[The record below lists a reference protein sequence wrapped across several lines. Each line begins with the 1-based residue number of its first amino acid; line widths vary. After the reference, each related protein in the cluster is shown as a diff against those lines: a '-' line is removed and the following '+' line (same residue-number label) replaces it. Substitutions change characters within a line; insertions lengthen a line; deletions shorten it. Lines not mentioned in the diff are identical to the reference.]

1 MDFFKT
7 VEEFVQ
13 FSGGSHPIRKILI
26 ANNGIGAIKAIRS
39 IRRWSF
45 DTFGNERTIKFVVM
59 ATPQDMKANCEYI
72 RMADEVVDVPGGS
85 NNNNYANINLICE
98 IAESCKVDAVM
109 PMWGHA
115 SENPN
120 LPGNLSKITSRKIAF
135 IGPPAAPMQ
144 ALGDKIGS
152 TIIAQAAGVPT
163 IAWNGDGLT
172 VDYKTLGCIPDDVFA
187 KANVTSA
194 EEALACSER
203 IGYPVMIKASE
214 GGGGKG
220 IRKVHQSSEV
230 ANAFRQV
237 QGEIP
242 GSPIFI
248 MRMASNARHLEVQ
261 LLADQHGEA
270 IALSG
275 RDCSVQRRHQKII
288 EEGPPIAAPPSVFR
302 RMEQAAC
309 SLAKTVGYANCGTVE
324 FLYMEDTQ
332 DFAFLELNP
341 RLQVEHPV
349 TENILGLNL
358 PCCQVQVAMGVPL
371 HRIMDVRK
379 LYGRHVCGKDTIDF
393 TYAERACP
401 PRHCLAVRVT
411 AENPDAG
418 FQPTSGNIEELHFR
432 SAIDVW
438 GYFSVNSSGNIH
450 EFADSQF
457 GHIFASGPDRES
469 ARRAMVVA
477 LKELE
482 IRGGIR
488 TTVEYITQMIQ
499 SDDFMHNRITTDWL
513 DGRIANHK
521 QLMVEEAQY
530 SLAEQLVVLSG
541 AALQGFNYFDTKGTE
556 FKSLLQIGQVPN
568 QDTLVQVVPID
579 LIYNDTK
586 YMTTC
591 SLSGPLSVIVTC
603 NGESQTIKVRKLAD
617 NGYLMV
623 IDGQSHVA
631 YIKKEVA
638 AGTFCIVLDGH
649 TCIFTPEYDPT
660 KLFST
665 VAGKIARTLVS
676 DGAHLKQG
684 EAFVEV
690 EVMKMFMPLRTAES
704 GVVHFQKSDGAV
716 LAPGD
721 IIATM
726 TLDYPDRVTLATP
739 FIGSLLTPARKQ
751 EEADANLKSHVL
763 MRNALGKLELVLSGY
778 PLEAAEITNAFN
790 DYVWAFKDKLR
801 PVYESEEALS
811 VLRGRIDSSLMDSLQ
826 QANSQYMDA
835 VMASVNIEY
844 PAGSQLSRL
853 NDHLAT
859 LAPENRQGFL
869 TVTGPLWLIIEQYLF
884 DVNTRLLASCIRFT
898 ETYLN
903 VEKPFDS
910 MSFTDVV
917 SGIRK
922 DNPDDLESIL
932 AMCRS
937 HVNLKAKN
945 HLIICV
951 MEEIK
956 GMSASV
962 VNANAMR
969 PKLPAGITVRNEVSC
984 RNLKIKL
991 ADLSKLQQSVYSHVS
1006 LNANLLLMEQ
1016 KSMPI
1021 EKRRQRLND
1030 AIISALSTG
1039 DPIGVEGDR
1048 VAEINKFIDSNVTI
1062 RDLFLDSLQ
1071 QDREYQLAAVEIYL
1085 RKLYHKTHY
1094 FENVSAGES
1103 LSVGAIDG
1111 NVWMMYDFKGRGES
1125 FFNVGGD
1132 GARSRSG
1139 SNAPMPVEGFDRRVG
1154 VFAVVQNVVD
1164 MAALVPSIVA
1174 KFPTKGGSNDS
1185 DVNALHIVCIHGPPV
1200 ASNDELSKVLSDML
1214 QPHKAILKAHKVRR
1228 VSIIMGPS
1236 TGPSVS
1242 NTPRRSESFST
1253 LSKMIGACA
1262 SVASTP
1268 SSTGAVGTIFTF
1280 RSSSAYKEDRLFRH
1294 IEAPYAYH
1302 LDLPRLRNYDIQLE
1316 EGMQTLSGNVHMYR
1330 ATPLVGKANTR
1341 YFLRLLSFSADIA
1354 AAENE
1359 ALFVEALDSL
1369 GLAISTANAASVA
1382 SSGRHK
1388 SSDIG
1393 AQANHIFLNVVAP
1406 DAVVVPDTFETEL
1419 RRICTKYSLKLRR
1432 LAIADVEVKVI
1443 CKLSADSPSVML
1455 RFIVS
1460 NPTGFV
1466 MKVDQYQEVPA
1477 VDKTGDYST
1486 TVFKSMGASK
1496 GDFDGTPASAPYEVT
1511 HKFAKERA
1519 EAMASSD
1526 TLYAHD
1532 WPILFSH
1539 AADLQWSQFLKEK
1552 VVKAGMAAPQK
1563 PKDLFTCQELVLC
1576 DSVTGSPLTK
1586 GWTASQGEMATLTP
1600 IMREPGCNDVGMVA
1614 WLMTI
1619 RTPECGSYPG
1629 TSGRQIVV
1637 ICNDITVEAGSFGTR
1652 EDMVFFK
1659 ASQYAR
1665 NHGLPRLYLAANSG
1679 ARIGVAAS
1687 IKKKFKVCF
1696 LDPNDP
1702 TKGFKYIYLTKED
1715 HDEAMREHR
1724 AANASSDKTAQVPA
1738 PVICGAPVMVDGE
1751 ERHVITDIIGAE
1763 PDLGVENLMGSGL
1776 IAGETSR
1783 AYDDIFT
1790 LTLVVGRTVGI
1801 GAYLVRLGQRTI
1813 QKMRHSPII
1822 LTGYQA
1828 LNKLMGREIYT
1839 SNDQLGGPMIMYPN
1853 GVSHLLGEDHLDVV
1867 TKALQ
1872 WLSFVPAVRGQSVP
1886 IRDIT
1891 GTEMADRAITY
1902 MPPKGAFDPRYM
1914 LCGSPLHYEPRT
1926 SSESWQSGFFDR
1938 NSFVESLSG
1947 WAKTVVVGRARLGG
1961 IPMGVIVTENRTA
1974 EATKPADPAD
1984 MTSQERMVQ
1993 QAGGV
1998 WFPDSAYKTAQALK
2012 DFNREGLPCI
2022 VFANWRGFS
2031 GGQRDMFDEVLK
2043 FGSMIVDALV
2053 AYQQPLFV
2061 YIPPFAELR
2070 GGAWVVVDH
2079 TINKNVMEFYA
2090 ADEAR
2095 GGVLEAAGIQAIK
2108 FREKDLVLTAHRLDL
2123 KLVEMDAKL
2132 AEMKKTT
2139 DADKNEF
2146 ASLVEQIS
2154 KREKSLLGVY
2164 QQIAM
2169 HFCDLH
2175 DTPGRMKAKGVIRKQ
2190 VRWSESRAFFYWR
2203 LRRLLC
2209 EFQVVDEIA
2218 ELDPTVKARRAE
2230 VTLELRDFYLVQC
2243 ASTGTVSPVAAAE
2256 RWESDRNMMG
2266 WYAENK
2272 AIVTE
2277 FVVAQKEAIL
2287 HHRLT
2292 STVNELLALGGADKG
2307 ETAAQTHA
2315 RAVKVLASSLAVIP
2329 DELKKDLAK
2338 AWH

>member
-7 VEEFVQ
+7 VEEYVE

-45 DTFGNERTIKFVVM
+45 ETFGNERMVKFVCM

-120 LPGNLSKITSRKIAF
+120 LPNNLSKITSRKIAF

-172 VDYKTLGCIPDDVFA
+172 VDYKALGCIPDEIFA
-187 KANVTSA
+187 QANVTNA
-194 EEALACSER
+194 EDALTCSER
-203 IGYPVMIKASE
+203 IGFPVMIKASE

-220 IRKVHQSSEV
+220 IRKVHCSADV

-288 EEGPPIAAPPSVFR
+288 EEGPAIAAPDNVFR
-302 RMEQAAC
+302 RMEQAAV

-324 FLYMEDTQ
+324 FLYMEETQ

-349 TENILGLNL
+349 TENILQINL
-358 PCCQVQVAMGVPL
+358 PCCQLQVAMGVPL
-371 HRIMDVRK
+371 HRIKDIRR
-379 LYGRHVCGKDTIDF
+379 LYGRHPCGKDTIDF
-393 TYAERACP
+393 TYSERKCP

-488 TTVEYITQMIQ
+488 TTVEYIVKMIQ
-499 SDDFMHNRITTDWL
+499 SDDFAHNRITTDWL

-521 QLMVEEAQY
+521 QLSIEEAHY
-530 SLAEQLVVLSG
+530 SHGEQLVVLCG
-541 AALQGFNYFDTKGTE
+541 AALQGFNYFDTKGSE
-556 FKSLLQIGQVPN
+556 FKGLLQIGQVPN
-568 QDTLVQVVPID
+568 KDTLVQVVPVD

-591 SLSGPLSVIVTC
+591 SLSGPASVIVAC
-603 NGESQTIKVRKLAD
+603 NGESQTIIVRKLAD

-623 IDGQSHVA
+623 IDGQSHIA

-638 AGTFCIVLDGH
+638 AGTFCIILDGH

-660 KLFST
+660 RLFST
-665 VAGKIARTLVS
+665 VAGKIARTLVA

-684 EAFVEV
+684 EPYVEV
-690 EVMKMFMPLRTAES
+690 EVMKMFMPLKTVES

-716 LAPGD
+716 LVPGD

-726 TLDYPDRVTLATP
+726 TLDHPDKVTLATP
-739 FIGSLLTPARKQ
+739 FIGSLLT
-751 EEADANLKSHVL
+751 EASKEAAAADLKPHVL
-763 MRNALGKLELVLSGY
+763 VRNALQKLELVLRGY
-778 PLEAAEITNAFN
+778 PLDSAEITKAFD
-790 DYVWAFKDKLR
+790 DYVCNFKDKLL
-801 PVYESEEALS
+801 PVYEVEETLS
-811 VLRGRIDSSLMDSLQ
+811 VLRGRIEAPLMDSLL
-826 QANSQYMDA
+826 QANDQYRDA
-835 VMASVNIEY
+835 VVSGANVEY
-844 PAGSQLSRL
+844 PASLLLSRL
-853 NDHLAT
+853 NDQLAA
-859 LAPENRQGFL
+859 LPAEGRQPFL
-869 TVTGPLWLIIEQYLF
+869 TVTGPLWLVIEQYLF
-884 DVNTRLLASCIRFT
+884 DVNTRLLASFIRFI

-903 VEKPFDS
+903 VEKLFDS

-922 DNPDDLESIL
+922 DNPEDLESIL
-932 AMCRS
+932 DMCRS
-937 HVNLKAKN
+937 HVNIKAKN
-945 HLIICV
+945 MLIICV
-951 MEEIK
+951 MDEIK
-956 GMSASV
+956 GMSATV
-962 VNANAMR
+962 LNANVMR
-969 PKLPAGITVRNEVSC
+969 PKLPHGITVRNEVST

-991 ADLSKLQQSVYSHVS
+991 ADLSKLHQSLYSHVS

-1016 KSMPI
+1016 KTMPI
-1021 EKRRQRLND
+1021 EQRRQRLND
-1030 AIISALSTG
+1030 AIVSALSTG
-1039 DPIGVEGDR
+1039 DAVGAGGDR
-1048 VAEINKFIDSNVTI
+1048 VVEMTKFVDSNVAI
-1062 RDLFLDSLQ
+1062 RDLFLESLD
-1071 QDREYQLAAVEIYL
+1071 QDREYQLAAIEIYL

-1103 LSVGAIDG
+1103 MSANSVDG

-1125 FFNVGGD
+1125 FFNVGGGD

-1139 SNAPMPVEGFDRRVG
+1139 SFGSQDAAGVVPDLDRRVG
-1154 VFAVVQNVVD
+1154 VFAVVQNVTD
-1164 MAALVPSIVA
+1164 MAALVPAIVG
-1174 KFPTKGGSNDS
+1174 KFPTTANKGDG
-1185 DVNALHIVCIHGPPV
+1185 DVHALHIACIHGPP
-1200 ASNDELSKVLSDML
+1200 AGSNDELSKVLSDIL
-1214 QPHKAILKAHKVRR
+1214 QPHKMLLKGRKVRR
-1228 VSIIMGPS
+1228 VTFIMGP
-1236 TGPSVS
+1236 
-1242 NTPRRSESFST
+1242 E
-1253 LSKMIGACA
+1253 A
-1262 SVASTP
+1262 S
-1268 SSTGAVGTIFTF
+1268 SSGAVGTIFTF
-1280 RSSSAYKEDRLFRH
+1280 RSSSGYTEDKLFRH

-1302 LDLPRLRNYDIQLE
+1302 LDLPRLKNYDIALE
-1316 EGMQTLSGNVHMYR
+1316 EGLQTLSGNVHMYR
-1330 ATPLVGKANTR
+1330 ATPLAVKANAR
-1341 YFLRLLSFSADIA
+1341 YFVRLLSFSADIA
-1354 AAENE
+1354 APENE
-1359 ALFVEALDSL
+1359 ALFVEALDQL
-1369 GLAISTANAASVA
+1369 GLAISKANATALVR
-1382 SSGRHK
+1382 SSGRHR
-1388 SSDIG
+1388 SSDVG

-1406 DAVVVPDTFETEL
+1406 DAVVVPDTFEKEL
-1419 RRICTKYSLKLRR
+1419 RRISTKYSLKLRR

-1455 RFIVS
+1455 RFMLS

-1466 MKVDQYQEVPA
+1466 MKVDQYHEVPA
-1477 VDKTGDYST
+1477 VDSTGDYST
-1486 TVFKSMGASK
+1486 TVFKSVGPIK
-1496 GDFDGTPASAPYEVT
+1496 GDFDGVPTSKPYEVT
-1511 HKFAKERA
+1511 QRFAKERA

-1526 TLYAHD
+1526 TLYAYD

-1539 AADLQWSQFLKEK
+1539 AAELQWAQFLQERPVAKST
-1552 VVKAGMAAPQK
+1552 AGSPNKSAPRM
-1563 PKDLFTCQELVLC
+1563 PNDVFSCQELVLC
-1576 DSVTGSPLTK
+1576 DSTTGAPLPK
-1586 GWTASQGEMATLTP
+1586 GWTSAHGQAATLTP
-1600 IMREPGCNDVGMVA
+1600 MNREPGCNDVGMVA

-1619 RTPECGSYPG
+1619 RTPECGSSDNVP
-1629 TSGRQIVV
+1629 GRQIVV

-1652 EDMVFFK
+1652 EDMLFFK
-1659 ASQYAR
+1659 ASEFSR
-1665 NHGLPRLYLAANSG
+1665 THGLPRLYLAANSG

-1687 IKKKFKVCF
+1687 LKKKFKVCW
-1696 LDPNDP
+1696 LDPEDP
-1702 TKGFKYIYLTKED
+1702 TKGFKYLYMTRPD
-1715 HDEAMREHR
+1715 YDEIMAEHR
-1724 AANASSDKTAQVPA
+1724 AANASGDEAAQVPA
-1738 PVICGAPVMVDGE
+1738 PVICGAPVVVDGE

-1853 GVSHLLGEDHLDVV
+1853 GVSHQLGEDHLDVV
-1867 TKALQ
+1867 SKALQ
-1872 WLSFVPAVRGQSVP
+1872 WLSFVPSVRGQSVP

-1891 GTEMADRAITY
+1891 GTETADRAITY

-1914 LCGSPLHYEPRT
+1914 LCGSPQQYEPRT

-1938 NSFVESLSG
+1938 NSFVETLSG

-2108 FREKDLVLTAHRLDL
+2108 FREKDLVATAHRLDI
-2123 KLVEMDAKL
+2123 KLAEMDAKL
-2132 AEMKKTT
+2132 AELKKQSGS
-2139 DADKNEF
+2139 DKSEVDIL
-2146 ASLVEQIS
+2146 AEQIS

-2209 EFQVVDEIA
+2209 EFALVNEVA
-2218 ELDPTVKARRAE
+2218 TLDASVKARRAE
-2230 VTLELRDFYLVQC
+2230 ITLELREFYLVQC
-2243 ASTGTVSPVAAAE
+2243 ASTGTVAPAAAAE
-2256 RWESDRNMMG
+2256 RWDSDRNMMG
-2266 WYAENK
+2266 WYASNK
-2272 AIVTE
+2272 ATMTKFVT
-2277 FVVAQKEAIL
+2277 AQKEAIVQHKL
-2287 HHRLT
+2287 AT
-2292 STVNELLALGGADKG
+2292 TINELLTLGTADKD
-2307 ETAAQTHA
+2307 ETDAEAHA
-2315 RAVKVLASSLAVIP
+2315 RSVKVLASALAAIP
-2329 DELKKDLAK
+2329 DELKKDIAK